1 MPVTFTDP
9 GKYVDI
15 PNVGIKMF
23 YGPVCFFNLLKYLLS
38 VLLGYAFI
46 SLLQVCGTYMTI
58 DTILFI
64 FAYVSDPAHLY
75 LFSSQTRSIKC
86 SFQITLLNVVC
97 G

>member
-1 MPVTFTDP
+1 
-9 GKYVDI
+9 
-15 PNVGIKMF
+15 
-23 YGPVCFFNLLKYLLS
+23 
-38 VLLGYAFI
+38 
-46 SLLQVCGTYMTI
+46 MTI

-86 SFQITLLNVVC
+86 SFQITLLIVVY